1 MSRFFALLFITFCG
15 AVSAFMPVQQS
26 SYSRS
31 NTVMNAEKNNAV
43 AAGLFAAATAASFL
57 APELA
62 SAKIEYEGVP
72 YLGGSE
78 KVDVNNANVRVYSK
92 FPGLYPT
99 IAGKIV
105 SNGPYKNVGE
115 IYSLLTDAEKTVLKK
130 YEDKLLALE
139 PAPEYVIDR
148 INNGLYR

>member
-1 MSRFFALLFITFCG
+1 MSRFFSILMVAFCG
-15 AVSAFMPVQQS
+15 VVSAFMPSQQG
-26 SYSRS
+26 SYCRS
-31 NTVMNAEKNNAV
+31 TMVMSAEKNNV
-43 AAGLFAAATAASFL
+43 VGAGLFAAATAASFL

-72 YLGGSE
+72 YLGGSD
-78 KVDVNNANVRVYSK
+78 KVDVNNANIRVYSR

-115 IYSLLTDAEKTVLKK
+115 IYSLLSDQEKTILKK